1 MRYAQ
6 ILNEKVHWIFE
17 DFLTLDE
24 IYAEKFNPNQI
35 QLIDISAADFDNVR
49 EGWNYD
55 GVNFTDPNVLTLDE
69 AKARYINAAGVE
81 FAKRRDAI
89 TWTQHEVG
97 LYGYD
102 RKPEDVTNFLAAMKR
117 AELGLATGFNVYVGN
132 AADPKQFLP
141 HTYDMFKVVLEQS
154 ANEQIAAY
162 QWYAGIKEQLQAAE
176 TIAAL
181 EQIYP
186 IEGVI

>member
-1 MRYAQ
+1 MK
-6 ILNEKVHWIFE
+6 ICV
-17 DFLTLDE
+17 LDE
-24 IYAEKFNPNQI
+24 NNIIINILESPCCFEKNHRIFY
-35 QLIDISAADFDNVR
+35 D
-49 EGWNYD
+49 WNILGELYSD
-55 GVNFTDPNVLTLDE
+55 VEPLDH
-69 AKARYINAAGVE
+69 AKAQYTIAAGME

-117 AELGLATGFNVYVGN
+117 AELGLETGFNVYVDSIG
-132 AADPKQFLP
+132 PKQFLP

-162 QWYAGIKEQLQAAE
+162 QWFEGIKGQLQAATSIE
-176 TIAAL
+176 EL

-186 IEGVI
+186 LGGE

>member
-6 ILNEKVHWIFE
+6 ILNNKVHWIF
-17 DFLTLDE
+17 DDDMTLEE
-24 IYAEKFNPNQI
+24 IYAEKFNRDQI
-35 QLIDISAADFDNVR
+35 RLIDISAADFDDVR
-49 EGWNYD
+49 EGWDYD

-69 AKARYINAAGVE
+69 ARTKYINAAGVE
-81 FAKRRDAI
+81 FARRRDAI

-117 AELGLATGFNVYVGN
+117 AELGLDTGFNVYVDSVG
-132 AADPKQFLP
+132 PKQFLP

-162 QWYAGIKEQLQAAE
+162 QWFEGIKAQLNAAE
-176 TIAAL
+176 TIAEL

-186 IEGVI
+186 

>member
-6 ILNEKVHWIFE
+6 ILNNKVHWIFE
-17 DFLTLDE
+17 DLLTLDE
-24 IYAEKFNPNQI
+24 IYAEKFNPDQI
-35 QLIDISAADFDNVR
+35 QLIDISSADFDNVR
-49 EGWNYD
+49 EGFNFD
-55 GVNFTDPNVLTLDE
+55 GVNFTDPNVLVLDE
-69 AKARYINAAGVE
+69 ARNRYINGAGAE

-117 AELGLATGFNVYVGN
+117 AELGLETGFNVYVDSIG
-132 AADPKQFLP
+132 PKQFLP

-162 QWYAGIKEQLQAAE
+162 QWYEGIKSQLQVATSIE
-176 TIAAL
+176 EL

-186 IEGVI
+186 LGGE

>member
-1 MRYAQ
+1 MV
-6 ILNEKVHWIFE
+6 IELLNNVGEVVTRVETNDPAAEFE
-17 DFLTLDE
+17 HFRKMLPE
-24 IYAEKFNPNQI
+24 IVSWQERTEP
-35 QLIDISAADFDNVR
+35 
-49 EGWNYD
+49 
-55 GVNFTDPNVLTLDE
+55 LDE
-69 AKARYINAAGVE
+69 AKARYINAAGAE
-81 FAKRRDAI
+81 FASIRDAI

-117 AELGLATGFNVYVGN
+117 AELGLDTGFNVYVGSVG
-132 AADPKQFLP
+132 PKQFLP

-162 QWYAGIKEQLQAAE
+162 QWYEGIKSQLQAAASIE
-176 TIAAL
+176 EL

-186 IEGVI
+186 LGGE

>member
-1 MRYAQ
+1 MNYIFNAEGKCVASCNYKPNVDDLKSR
-6 ILNEKVHWIFE
+6 NEVMVENENIYEPFE
-17 DFLTLDE
+17 IKLVDGAIVVITETLD
-24 IYAEKFNPNQI
+24 Q
-35 QLIDISAADFDNVR
+35 
-49 EGWNYD
+49 
-55 GVNFTDPNVLTLDE
+55 
-69 AKARYINAAGVE
+69 AKTRYIADAGLK

-117 AELGLATGFNVYVGN
+117 AELGLETGFNVYVDSIG
-132 AADPKQFLP
+132 PKQFLP

-162 QWYAGIKEQLQAAE
+162 QWYEGVKSQLQVAASIE
-176 TIAAL
+176 EL

-186 IEGVI
+186 LGGE

>member
-1 MRYAQ
+1 MNYIFNAEGKCVASCNYKPNVDDLKSR
-6 ILNEKVHWIFE
+6 NEVMVENENIYEPFE
-17 DFLTLDE
+17 IKLVDGAIVVITETLD
-24 IYAEKFNPNQI
+24 Q
-35 QLIDISAADFDNVR
+35 
-49 EGWNYD
+49 
-55 GVNFTDPNVLTLDE
+55 
-69 AKARYINAAGVE
+69 AKTRYIADAGLK

-117 AELGLATGFNVYVGN
+117 AELGLETGFNVYVDSIG
-132 AADPKQFLP
+132 PKQFLP

-162 QWYAGIKEQLQAAE
+162 QWYEGIKSQLQAATSIE
-176 TIAAL
+176 EL
-181 EQIYP
+181 EQIYSLGG
-186 IEGVI
+186 E

>member
-1 MRYAQ
+1 MNYIFNAEGKCVASCNYKPNVDDLKSR
-6 ILNEKVHWIFE
+6 NEVMVENENIYEPFE
-17 DFLTLDE
+17 IKLVDGAIVVITETLD
-24 IYAEKFNPNQI
+24 Q
-35 QLIDISAADFDNVR
+35 
-49 EGWNYD
+49 
-55 GVNFTDPNVLTLDE
+55 
-69 AKARYINAAGVE
+69 AKTRYIADAGLK

-117 AELGLATGFNVYVGN
+117 AELGLETGFNVYVGSIG
-132 AADPKQFLP
+132 PKQFLP

-154 ANEQIAAY
+154 ANEQISAY
-162 QWYAGIKEQLQAAE
+162 HWFEGIKEQLQAANSIE
-176 TIAAL
+176 EL

-186 IEGVI
+186 LGGE